1 MITKTLEEKLDDEER
16 TEEQK
21 CEVFKQILED
31 LNYYNDETN
40 TGNSNQPKE
49 DSTQKHGDTA
59 TVGGHNQ
66 TSRGNG
72 NLSPLLP
79 ELNQRTSLLRK
90 ELKIKGQIGEA
101 HQKDKLTYVSL
112 IHQINEA
119 QEAGYDES
127 EIVNSVIR
135 AMSPSLT
142 LRNVLE
148 TTSNLSLQRLLQ
160 FLESHFEEK
169 SATDLCGKLTSM
181 IQLPEETE
189 YSYVMKCI
197 EVRQKVLLA
206 SSKSDIKY
214 DKGLVMKLF
223 YRNLERSL
231 LSSYVVQEIKPL
243 LRSSVSDEDLITA
256 VSKGAA
262 SEKERNLAL
271 GKKKQ
276 VKVYEVGSARPSNSP
291 GNSDNKV
298 DKLLAAVELLTK
310 QVSTLQSEINNIKG
324 DGYKTNVSDD
334 FNSGDRRGRN
344 VILCKN
350 CKDNNRTTCNHC
362 FKCGS
367 SNHLARGCRNPSSG
381 NQGN

>member
-1 MITKTLEEKLDDEER
+1 MKPTK
-16 TEEQK
+16 Q
-21 CEVFKQILED
+21 
-31 LNYYNDETN
+31 
-40 TGNSNQPKE
+40 
-49 DSTQKHGDTA
+49 
-59 TVGGHNQ
+59 
-66 TSRGNG
+66 
-72 NLSPLLP
+72 
-79 ELNQRTSLLRK
+79 
-90 ELKIKGQIGEA
+90 
-101 HQKDKLTYVSL
+101 
-112 IHQINEA
+112 
-119 QEAGYDES
+119 GYDES

-135 AMSPSLT
+135 GISSSLT

-169 SATDLCGKLTSM
+169 GATDLCGKLTSM
-181 IQLPEETE
+181 IQLPEESE

-223 YRNLERSL
+223 YRTLERGL

-256 VSKGAA
+256 VSKAAA

-276 VKVYEVGSARPSNSP
+276 LKVYEVGSARPSNSP

-298 DKLLAAVELLTK
+298 DKLVAAVELLTK
-310 QVSTLQSEINNIKG
+310 QVSNMQSEINNIKG
-324 DGYKTNVSDD
+324 DGYKSDD
-334 FNSGDRRGRN
+334 FNSCDRRGRN
-344 VILCKN
+344 IILCKN
-350 CKDNNRTTCNHC
+350 CKDNNQTTCNHC

>member
-1 MITKTLEEKLDDEER
+1 MAQTSEDCFFNIEQILCKMNAQKLSLFAATLAINSEQIKNKSRRDLKYVSTKTSEEKIDDEER

-40 TGNSNQPKE
+40 TWDSNQLKE
-49 DSTQKHGDTA
+49 DSTQKHGDIA
-59 TVGGHNQ
+59 TVGERNQ
-66 TSRGNG
+66 TSKGNG
-72 NLSPLLP
+72 NFSPLLR
-79 ELNQRTSLLRK
+79 ELNQRTKLLRK
-90 ELKIKGQIGEA
+90 ELKIKVQIGEA

-127 EIVNSVIR
+127 EIINSVIR

-181 IQLPEETE
+181 IQLPEGSE
-189 YSYVMKCI
+189 YGYVMKCI

-206 SSKSDIKY
+206 SSNSDIKY

-223 YRNLERSL
+223 NQTLERGL
-231 LSSYVVQEIKPL
+231 LSSYVVQQIKPL
-243 LRSSVSDEDLITA
+243 LKSNVSDEDLITA
-256 VSKGAA
+256 VSKAAA

-271 GKKKQ
+271 GKKK
-276 VKVYEVGSARPSNSP
+276 
-291 GNSDNKV
+291 
-298 DKLLAAVELLTK
+298 
-310 QVSTLQSEINNIKG
+310 
-324 DGYKTNVSDD
+324 
-334 FNSGDRRGRN
+334 
-344 VILCKN
+344 
-350 CKDNNRTTCNHC
+350 
-362 FKCGS
+362 
-367 SNHLARGCRNPSSG
+367 
-381 NQGN
+381 

>member
-1 MITKTLEEKLDDEER
+1 
-16 TEEQK
+16 
-21 CEVFKQILED
+21 
-31 LNYYNDETN
+31 
-40 TGNSNQPKE
+40 
-49 DSTQKHGDTA
+49 
-59 TVGGHNQ
+59 
-66 TSRGNG
+66 
-72 NLSPLLP
+72 
-79 ELNQRTSLLRK
+79 
-90 ELKIKGQIGEA
+90 
-101 HQKDKLTYVSL
+101 
-112 IHQINEA
+112 
-119 QEAGYDES
+119 
-127 EIVNSVIR
+127 
-135 AMSPSLT
+135 
-142 LRNVLE
+142 
-148 TTSNLSLQRLLQ
+148 
-160 FLESHFEEK
+160 
-169 SATDLCGKLTSM
+169 M
-181 IQLPEETE
+181 IQLPEESE

-197 EVRQKVLLA
+197 EVRQRVLLA

-223 YRNLERSL
+223 YRTLERGM

-256 VSKGAA
+256 VSKAA
-262 SEKERNLAL
+262 VSEKERNLAL

-276 VKVYEVGSARPSNSP
+276 LKVYEVGSARPSNSP

-298 DKLLAAVELLTK
+298 DKLIAALELLTK

-324 DGYKTNVSDD
+324 DGYKANVSVD

-344 VILCKN
+344 VILCNN

>member
-1 MITKTLEEKLDDEER
+1 MAQTSKDCFFNIEQILCKMSAQKLSLFAATLAINSEQIKDKSRRDLKYVITKTLEEKLDDEER

-31 LNYYNDETN
+31 LNFYNDETN
-40 TGNSNQPKE
+40 TGSSNQPKK
-49 DSTQKHGDTA
+49 DSTQKH
-59 TVGGHNQ
+59 
-66 TSRGNG
+66 
-72 NLSPLLP
+72 
-79 ELNQRTSLLRK
+79 
-90 ELKIKGQIGEA
+90 
-101 HQKDKLTYVSL
+101 VSL

-181 IQLPEETE
+181 ILLPEESE

-223 YRNLERSL
+223 YRTLERGL

-256 VSKGAA
+256 VRQQHLRK
-262 SEKERNLAL
+262 
-271 GKKKQ
+271 
-276 VKVYEVGSARPSNSP
+276 
-291 GNSDNKV
+291 
-298 DKLLAAVELLTK
+298 
-310 QVSTLQSEINNIKG
+310 
-324 DGYKTNVSDD
+324 
-334 FNSGDRRGRN
+334 RG
-344 VILCKN
+344 IW
-350 CKDNNRTTCNHC
+350 H
-362 FKCGS
+362 
-367 SNHLARGCRNPSSG
+367 
-381 NQGN
+381 